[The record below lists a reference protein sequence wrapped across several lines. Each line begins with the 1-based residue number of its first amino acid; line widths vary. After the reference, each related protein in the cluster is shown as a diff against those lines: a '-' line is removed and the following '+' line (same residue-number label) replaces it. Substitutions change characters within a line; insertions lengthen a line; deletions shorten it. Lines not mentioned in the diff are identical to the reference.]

1 MKKKLPEKSKSS
13 SQTPEKTDKK
23 AAGSTKKAGKK

>member
-13 SQTPEKTDKK
+13 PDTQAKTDKK
-23 AAGSTKKAGKK
+23 TAGSVKKAGKK